1 MKPIKKQSIC
11 RVARYEDIAKDP
23 RSQSEEL
30 LEYFGFQMHP
40 NIEIFLESH
49 TKKDQKK
56 RQEWSTVRD
65 SKSAPYH
72 WKKDLSFEEVVK
84 IQSEC
89 SDALRLWGYRTYST
103 REELRD
109 IHPVGE
115 LNLN

>member
-1 MKPIKKQSIC
+1 MKLIKMQSIG

-40 NIEIFLESH
+40 NIETFLESH

-65 SKSAPYH
+65 SKSGVQFNRHLKFKA
-72 WKKDLSFEEVVK
+72 
-84 IQSEC
+84 
-89 SDALRLWGYRTYST
+89 
-103 REELRD
+103 
-109 IHPVGE
+109 
-115 LNLN
+115 